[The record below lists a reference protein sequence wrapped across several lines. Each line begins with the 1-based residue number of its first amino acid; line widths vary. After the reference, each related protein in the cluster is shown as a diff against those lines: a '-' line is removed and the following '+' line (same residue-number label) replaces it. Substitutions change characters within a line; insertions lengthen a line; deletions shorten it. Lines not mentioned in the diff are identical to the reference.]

1 MEGLFSRRAYR
12 HIKFLSEE
20 IGPRPAGSEKL
31 TAAQQYCRDLLEG
44 WGYTVAN
51 QSFVFS
57 RRPWMGFLGSAA
69 GMLLV
74 LGSWGFSGVPGL
86 IIWLPLIGAVLPE
99 ISRWLMTRG
108 ACRERGSNLTA
119 SAETNISEQTL
130 VLCAHLDSAP
140 ALPFRSSL
148 LIWFQRRWLTVYQRW
163 AVGLGFLSLFSL
175 LDFLLLPWMRLTI
188 AGLGSLIGGCLI
200 VSGTWQA
207 VRHGRRWS
215 PGANDNASGVG
226 LLLALAEHFQKQPC
240 HNLRLL
246 FVFFD
251 AEEPGLDG
259 ARAQSQTLPPD
270 SHRVI
275 NLDMVGA
282 GDQLRYVTRD
292 GTIFPLKTD
301 DHLNQ
306 LIASA
311 CPQAKPLINTRRSGD
326 YRPFLRQGIPAAS
339 LEVTGSAAAR
349 RAYHTVKDSL
359 DLVDRQALQQT
370 AEALINVV
378 AALNEE
384 ASKRPE

>member
-12 HIKFLSEE
+12 HIKYFCEE
-20 IGPRPAGSEKL
+20 IGPRPAGSDKL

-57 RRPWMGFLGSAA
+57 RRPWMGFLCSAA
-69 GMLLV
+69 GLLLA
-74 LGSWGFSGVPGL
+74 LGSWGFSRIPGL

-99 ISRWLMTRG
+99 INRWLMTRG
-108 ACRERGSNLTA
+108 ACRERGSNLIA
-119 SAETNISEQTL
+119 SAESDISEQTL

-140 ALPFRSSL
+140 ALPYRSPL
-148 LIWFQRRWLTVYQRW
+148 LIWLQRRWLTVYQRW

-175 LDFLLLPWMRLTI
+175 LDFLLLPWMRLII
-188 AGLGSLIGGCLI
+188 AGLGSFTGGWLIF
-200 VSGTWQA
+200 SGTWQV
-207 VRHGRRWS
+207 VRHGQRWS

-226 LLLALAEHFQKQPC
+226 LLLALAEHFQEQPG
-240 HNLRLL
+240 NNFRLL

-259 ARAQSQTLPPD
+259 ARAQSQTLTPD
-270 SHRVI
+270 AHWVI

-282 GDQLRYVTRD
+282 GDQLRYVKQD
-292 GTIFPLKTD
+292 GMIFPLKTD

-311 CPQAKPLINTRRSGD
+311 CPQAKPLVNTRRSGD
-326 YRPFLRQGIPAAS
+326 YLPFLRQGIPTAS

-349 RAYHTVKDSL
+349 RAKHTIKDTL
-359 DLVDRQALQQT
+359 DLIDRRALQQT
-370 AEALINVV
+370 AEALIKVI
-378 AALNEE
+378 AALQVEG
-384 ASKRPE
+384 SQSPE